1 MNAFELWNGYAAS
14 IPGAGHIR
22 KGIPCQD
29 ASAVILD
36 KHPALIVCD
45 GRGSASHSHFG
56 AQGAVKAFQNQIAV
70 FEPMLASILDAEQAE
85 PERWEMFARILYRT
99 FWQVQLALTKEYEKS
114 EPKCEPKWFDFTVAC
129 AIVGKN
135 HIGCFQVGDGSIVL
149 RQNGVCQTAFQL
161 DKGEYANQTL
171 FLREGGEQK
180 GRFHSKLFPA
190 TENTGIAITSDGP
203 EHLMFNL
210 ATMTPGPVFP
220 AMFDALV
227 QNELEKQDIMDYL
240 TRSEWNNDPRG
251 TDDRS
256 LVLLASCLPVA
267 EESPAEKETEEKTQK
282 MEETVMKNNG
292 PSAKTITAQCNTY
305 INPDK
310 IPGVV
315 VSYQNIKLKATLV
328 FLVGC
333 ITALLLGCAWGA
345 WQWKQQQES
354 AAAELQQASERLQQ
368 MTGELAV
375 LEKKINELKQEKQSS
390 AIRENDALQRLK
402 ASEQK
407 CRDWQQ
413 KLEEQKRVNRRILQ
427 KDQVKSAAPIPSK

>member
-1 MNAFELWNGYAAS
+1 MMNAYELWNGYAAS

-36 KHPALIVCD
+36 KRPALIVCD

-99 FWQVQLALTKEYEKS
+99 FWQVQLDLTNEYEKS
-114 EPKCEPKWFDFTVAC
+114 EPKWFDFTVAC

-135 HIGCFQVGDGSIVL
+135 YIGCFQVGDGSIVL
-149 RQNGVCQTAFQL
+149 RQNGICQTAFQL
-161 DKGEYANQTL
+161 DKGEYANQTV

-180 GRFHSKLFPA
+180 GLFHSKLFPTA
-190 TENTGIAITSDGP
+190 ENTGIAITSDGP
-203 EHLMFNL
+203 EHLMFDL

-227 QNELEKQDIMDYL
+227 QNELEKQDLMDYL

-267 EESPAEKETEEKTQK
+267 KESPAEKETEEEPQK
-282 MEETVMKNNG
+282 MEETVMENNE

-315 VSYQNIKLKATLV
+315 VSYRNIKLKATLV

-333 ITALLLGCAWGA
+333 ITALLLGCAWGV

-354 AAAELQQASERLQQ
+354 AATELQQASEQLRQ

-375 LEKKINELKQEKQSS
+375 LEKKINEIKQENQTS
-390 AIRENDALQRLK
+390 AIRENDALQRLS

-407 CRDWQQ
+407 CRDLQR
-413 KLEEQKRVNRRILQ
+413 KLEEQKRAHQKILQ
-427 KDQVKSAAPIPSK
+427 KDQVKPAAPTPSK

>member
-1 MNAFELWNGYAAS
+1 MNTFEHWNGHAAS

-29 ASAVILD
+29 ASAVCMD
-36 KHPALIVCD
+36 KRPALIVCD

-85 PERWEMFARILYRT
+85 PERWKMFARILYRT
-99 FWQVQLALTKEYEKS
+99 FWQVQLDLTKGYEKA
-114 EPKCEPKWFDFTVAC
+114 EPKWFDFTVAC

-149 RQNGVCQTAFQL
+149 RQNGICQTAFQL
-161 DKGEYANQTL
+161 DKGEYANQTV

-180 GRFHSKLFPA
+180 GMFHSKLFSTA
-190 TENTGIAITSDGP
+190 ENTGIAITSDGP
-203 EHLMFNL
+203 EHLMFDL

-220 AMFDALV
+220 AMLDALV
-227 QNELEKQDIMDYL
+227 QNELGKQDIMDYL
-240 TRSEWNNDPRG
+240 TRAEWNNDPRG

-256 LVLLASCLPVA
+256 LVLLASCLPVDKG
-267 EESPAEKETEEKTQK
+267 SPAEKETEEESQK
-282 MEETVMKNNG
+282 MEETVMKNSG
-292 PSAKTITAQCNTY
+292 YSAETITAQCNTY
-305 INPDK
+305 ITPDK

-315 VSYQNIKLKATLV
+315 VSYRNIKLKATLV

-333 ITALLLGCAWGA
+333 ITALLLGCAWGG

-354 AAAELQQASERLQQ
+354 AATELQQASEQLQQ
-368 MTGELAV
+368 MTGELTV
-375 LEKKINELKQEKQSS
+375 LEKKINEIEQKNQTS
-390 AIRENDALQRLK
+390 AIRENEALQRLN

-407 CRDWQQ
+407 CRDLQR
-413 KLEEQKRVNRRILQ
+413 KLEEKKCANQRILQ
-427 KDQVKSAAPIPSK
+427 KDQGKPAVPQHSK

>member
-1 MNAFELWNGYAAS
+1 MNAYELWNGYAAS

-36 KHPALIVCD
+36 KRPALIVCD

-70 FEPMLASILDAEQAE
+70 FEPMLASILDAEQVE

-99 FWQVQLALTKEYEKS
+99 FWQVQLDLTNEYEKS
-114 EPKCEPKWFDFTVAC
+114 EPKWFDFTVAC

-135 HIGCFQVGDGSIVL
+135 YIGCFQVGDGSIVL

-161 DKGEYANQTL
+161 DKGEYANQTV

-180 GRFHSKLFPA
+180 GLFHSKLFPTA
-190 TENTGIAITSDGP
+190 ENTGIAITSDGP

-220 AMFDALV
+220 AMLDALV

-267 EESPAEKETEEKTQK
+267 KESPAEKETEEEPQK
-282 MEETVMKNNG
+282 MEETVMKNNE

-354 AAAELQQASERLQQ
+354 AAAELQQALEQLQK

-375 LEKKINELKQEKQSS
+375 LEKKINEVEQKNQDLVSRESS
-390 AIRENDALQRLK
+390 ALQRLN

-413 KLEEQKRVNRRILQ
+413 KLEEQKRVNRRIFQ
-427 KDQVKSAAPIPSK
+427 KDQVKSAAPPPSK

>member
-1 MNAFELWNGYAAS
+1 MNAYELWNGYAAS

-22 KGIPCQD
+22 KVIPCQD

-36 KHPALIVCD
+36 KRPALIVCD

-70 FEPMLASILDAEQAE
+70 FEPMLASILDAEQVE

-99 FWQVQLALTKEYEKS
+99 FWQVQLDLTNEYEKS
-114 EPKCEPKWFDFTVAC
+114 EPKWFDFTVAC

-135 HIGCFQVGDGSIVL
+135 YIGCFQVGDGSIVL

-161 DKGEYANQTL
+161 DKGEYANQTV

-180 GRFHSKLFPA
+180 GLFHSKLFPTA
-190 TENTGIAITSDGP
+190 ENTGIAITSDGP

-220 AMFDALV
+220 AMLDALV

-267 EESPAEKETEEKTQK
+267 KESPAEKETEEEPQK
-282 MEETVMKNNG
+282 MEETVMKNNE

-354 AAAELQQASERLQQ
+354 AAAELQQALEQLQK

-375 LEKKINELKQEKQSS
+375 LEKKINEVEQKNQDLVSRESS
-390 AIRENDALQRLK
+390 ALQRLN

-413 KLEEQKRVNRRILQ
+413 KLEEQKRVNRRIFQ
-427 KDQVKSAAPIPSK
+427 KDQVKSAAPPPSK